1 MTSLT
6 APAPLAVASPTVAV
20 TPPVFGPR
28 IIIGLVGVLLAVL
41 VSGLNEMVTKV
52 ALADI
57 RGALAIG
64 YDEGTWLVASYTAT
78 SVAAMAFAPWCSV
91 TFSLRRFTLCAIC
104 VFTLLGV
111 LCPFAPNYE
120 SLLLMRTLQ
129 GLAGGALPPML
140 MTVAL
145 RFLPAN
151 VKLYGLAGYALTATF
166 GPGLGTPLAGLWT
179 EHVGWQWTFWQII
192 APCLLA
198 MAAVAYG
205 LPQDPLRLERFKQ
218 FNWRGLLLGF
228 PAICMLV
235 IGILQGNRLDWF
247 ESTLI
252 CGLLGGG
259 LVLLVLFLI
268 NEWSQPTPFFKMQ
281 MLGIRNLSFAL
292 LTLAGVLVI
301 LLAVIIIPSSYL
313 AQVQGYRPVQTAP
326 VMLLAALPQ
335 LLALPLVAALCN
347 LRRVDCRWVLGIG
360 LSMLALSCVGGSQLT
375 SAWIR
380 DDFYVLQL
388 LQIFGQPM
396 AVLPLLMLSTG
407 SISPMEGP
415 FASAW
420 FNTVKGLSAV
430 IATGVIDAL
439 TTSRLHFHSTMLVD
453 RLGNSPLADSD
464 SAGLAHRLHEQAVV
478 LTASDLYLCMSG
490 VALALILLIFWLPT
504 RIYPPRAPT

>member
-6 APAPLAVASPTVAV
+6 VTAPLAAAKPTAAVA
-20 TPPVFGPR
+20 PPVFGPR

-78 SVAAMAFAPWCSV
+78 SVAAMAFAPWCAV
-91 TFSLRRFTLCAIC
+91 TFSLRRFTLCAISA
-104 VFTLLGV
+104 FTLLGV

-120 SLLLMRTLQ
+120 SLLVMRTLQ

-179 EHVGWQWTFWQII
+179 EYVGWQWTFWQIVV
-192 APCLLA
+192 PCLIA

-205 LPQDPLRLERFKQ
+205 LPQDPLRLERFKS

-247 ESTLI
+247 ESSLI

-259 LVLLVLFLI
+259 LLLLVLFLI
-268 NEWSQPTPFFKMQ
+268 NEWSQPIPFFKLQ

-292 LTLAGVLVI
+292 LTLAGVLVV
-301 LLAVIIIPSSYL
+301 LLAVVLIPSSYL

-326 VMLLAALPQ
+326 IMLLAALPQ
-335 LLALPLVAALCN
+335 LIALPLVAALCN
-347 LRRVDCRWVLGIG
+347 LRWVDCRWVLGIG
-360 LSMLALSCVGGSQLT
+360 LSMLALSCLGGSQLT
-375 SAWIR
+375 SA
-380 DDFYVLQL
+380 
-388 LQIFGQPM
+388 
-396 AVLPLLMLSTG
+396 
-407 SISPMEGP
+407 
-415 FASAW
+415 
-420 FNTVKGLSAV
+420 
-430 IATGVIDAL
+430 
-439 TTSRLHFHSTMLVD
+439 
-453 RLGNSPLADSD
+453 
-464 SAGLAHRLHEQAVV
+464 
-478 LTASDLYLCMSG
+478 
-490 VALALILLIFWLPT
+490 
-504 RIYPPRAPT
+504 

>member
-6 APAPLAVASPTVAV
+6 VTAPVAAASTAAAPPD
-20 TPPVFGPR
+20 FGPR

-64 YDEGTWLVASYTAT
+64 YDEGTWLVACYTAT
-78 SVAAMAFAPWCSV
+78 SVAAMAFAPWCAV
-91 TFSLRRFTLCAIC
+91 TFSLRRFTLCAISL
-104 VFTLLGV
+104 FTLLGV

-120 SLLLMRTLQ
+120 SLLLLRTLQ

-179 EHVGWQWTFWQII
+179 EYVGWQWTFWQII
-192 APCLLA
+192 APCLIA

-205 LPQDPLRLERFKQ
+205 LPQDPLRLERFKS

-247 ESTLI
+247 ESSLI

-259 LVLLVLFLI
+259 LLLLVLFLGG
-268 NEWSQPTPFFKMQ
+268 EWSQPIPFFNMQ

-292 LTLAGVLVI
+292 LTLAGVLVV
-301 LLAVIIIPSSYL
+301 LQAVIIIPSSYL

-326 VMLLAALPQ
+326 IMLLAALPQ
-335 LLALPLVAALCN
+335 LIALPLVAALCN
-347 LRRVDCRWVLGIG
+347 FRWVDCRWVLGIG
-360 LSMLALSCVGGSQLT
+360 LGMLALSCVGGSQLT

-380 DDFYVLQL
+380 DDFYVLQW

-407 SISPMEGP
+407 SINPMQGP

-430 IATGVIDAL
+430 IATGVIEAL
-439 TTSRLHFHSTMLVD
+439 TTARLHFHSTMLVD
-453 RLGNSPLADSD
+453 RLGNSPLAERD
-464 SAGLAHRLHEQAVV
+464 SASLAHRLHEQALV
-478 LTASDLYLCMSG
+478 LTSSDLYLCMAG
-490 VALALILLIFWLPT
+490 LAVTLILLIFWLPT
-504 RIYPPRAPT
+504 RIYPPRTPT

>member
-6 APAPLAVASPTVAV
+6 TTALPTAAAAPPA
-20 TPPVFGPR
+20 FGPR
-28 IIIGLVGVLLAVL
+28 IVIGLVGVLLAVL

-57 RGALAIG
+57 RGAMAIG
-64 YDEGTWLVASYTAT
+64 YDEGTWVVACYAAT

-91 TFSLRRFTLCAIC
+91 TFSLRRFTLWAISL
-104 VFTLLGV
+104 FTLLGA
-111 LCPFAPNYE
+111 LCPFAPDYE
-120 SLLLMRTLQ
+120 SLLVMRTLQ

-145 RFLPAN
+145 RFLPPG

-179 EHVGWQWTFWQII
+179 EYLGWQWTFWQII
-192 APCLLA
+192 VPCLIA

-205 LPQDPLRLERFKQ
+205 LPQDPPRLERLKQ

-247 ESTLI
+247 ESSLI
-252 CGLLGGG
+252 CTLLGGG
-259 LVLLVLFLI
+259 LVLLVLFLV
-268 NEWSQPTPFFKMQ
+268 NEWSQPVPFFKLQ
-281 MLGIRNLSFAL
+281 MLGIRNLAFAL
-292 LTLAGVLVI
+292 MTLAGVLVV

-326 VMLLAALPQ
+326 VMLLMALPQ

-347 LRRVDCRWVLGIG
+347 LRWVDCRWVLGLG
-360 LSMLALSCVGGSQLT
+360 LGLLALSCLGGSQLT

-407 SISPMEGP
+407 SISPLEGP

-420 FNTVKGLSAV
+420 FNTVKGLAAV
-430 IATGVIDAL
+430 IATGVLDAL
-439 TTSRLHFHSTMLVD
+439 TTARLHFHSTMLVD
-453 RLGNSPLADSD
+453 SLGNAPLVDND
-464 SAGLAHRLHEQAVV
+464 SAGLAHRLHQQAVV
-478 LTASDLYLCMSG
+478 LTSSDLYLCMAG

-504 RIYPPRAPT
+504 RIYPPRAPR

>member
-6 APAPLAVASPTVAV
+6 ATAPLAATQPAIA
-20 TPPVFGPR
+20 TPPVFGLR

-64 YDEGTWLVASYTAT
+64 YDEGTWLVASYAAT
-78 SVAAMAFAPWCSV
+78 SVAAAAFAPWCAV
-91 TFSLRRFTLCAIC
+91 TYSLRRFTLCAIGA
-104 VFTLLGV
+104 FTLLGV
-111 LCPFAPNYE
+111 LCPLAPNYE
-120 SLLLMRTLQ
+120 SLLILRTLQ

-145 RFLPAN
+145 RFLPPN

-179 EHVGWQWTFWQII
+179 EYVGWQWTFWQVVV
-192 APCLLA
+192 PCLIA

-205 LPQDPLRLERFKQ
+205 IPQDPLRLERFKQ

-235 IGILQGNRLDWF
+235 VGILQGNRLDWF
-247 ESTLI
+247 ESNLI
-252 CGLLGGG
+252 SGLLVGGA
-259 LVLLVLFLI
+259 LLLVAFLI
-268 NEWSQPTPFFKMQ
+268 NEWSQPIPFFKMQ

-292 LTLAGVLVI
+292 MTLAGVLVV

-326 VMLLAALPQ
+326 VTLVAALPQ
-335 LLALPLVAALCN
+335 LIALPLVAALCN
-347 LRRVDCRWVLGIG
+347 LRWVDCRWVLGIG
-360 LSMLALSCVGGSQLT
+360 LSMLMLSCLGGSQLT

-380 DDFYVLQL
+380 DDFYALQW

-396 AVLPLLMLSTG
+396 AVLPLLMLATG
-407 SISPMEGP
+407 SINPMDGP
-415 FASAW
+415 FASSW

-430 IATGVIDAL
+430 IATGVLETL
-439 TTSRLHFHSTMLVD
+439 TTTRLHFHSTMLVD
-453 RLGNSPLADSD
+453 RLGNSPLVDAD

-478 LTASDLYLCMSG
+478 LTAADLYLCMAG
-490 VALALILLIFWLPT
+490 IAVALILLIFWLPT
-504 RIYPPRAPT
+504 RVFPPRAAT

>member
-6 APAPLAVASPTVAV
+6 VTAPIAAAAPMAAA
-20 TPPVFGPR
+20 PPVFGAR

-57 RGALAIG
+57 RGALSIG

-91 TFSLRRFTLCAIC
+91 TFSLRRFTLCAIG

-120 SLLLMRTLQ
+120 SLLLMRILQ

-151 VKLYGLAGYALTATF
+151 IKLYGLAGYALTATF

-179 EHVGWQWTFWQII
+179 EYVGWQWTFWQII
-192 APCLLA
+192 VPCLIA
-198 MAAVAYG
+198 MAMVAWG
-205 LPQDPLRLERFKQ
+205 IPQDPLRLERLKS
-218 FNWRGLLLGF
+218 FNWKGLLLGF

-235 IGILQGNRLDWF
+235 IGLLQGNRLDWF
-247 ESTLI
+247 ESNLI
-252 CGLLGGG
+252 CGLLSAGS
-259 LVLLVLFLI
+259 LLLVAFLI
-268 NEWSQPTPFFKMQ
+268 NEWSQPIPFFKLQ

-292 LTLAGVLVI
+292 MTLAGVLVV
-301 LLAVIIIPSSYL
+301 LLAVVLIPSSYL

-326 VMLLAALPQ
+326 IMLLAALPQ
-335 LLALPLVAALCN
+335 VIALPLVAALCN
-347 LRRVDCRWVLGIG
+347 LRWVDCRWVLGIG
-360 LSMLALSCVGGSQLT
+360 LSMLALSCLGGSQLT
-375 SAWIR
+375 SEWIR
-380 DDFYVLQL
+380 DDFYVLQW

-407 SISPMEGP
+407 SIQPQDGP

-420 FNTVKGLSAV
+420 FNTVKGLAAV
-430 IATGVIDAL
+430 VATGAIEAL
-439 TTSRLHFHSTMLVD
+439 TTARLHFHSTMLVD
-453 RLGNSPLADSD
+453 RLGNSPLAESNDP
-464 SAGLAHRLHEQAVV
+464 ALAHRLHEQAVV
-478 LTASDLYLCMSG
+478 LTSSDLYLCMAG
-490 VALALILLIFWLPT
+490 VAVALILLIFWLPT
-504 RIYPPRAPT
+504 RIFPPRAPT